1 MPSMRKVKGGY
12 KVYNKETGKSK
23 FVKHKKQA
31 EDMVNKGYSKSKSSY
46 KKNKNVTAEDVSFDY
61 GGQLFKAEHW
71 VN

>member
-1 MPSMRKVKGGY
+1 MRKVKGGY
-12 KVYNKETGKSK
+12 KVYNKEPGKSK

-61 GGQLFKAEHW
+61 GGQLFKAENW

>member
-31 EDMVNKGYSKSKSSY
+31 EDMVNKGYSKSKSS
-46 KKNKNVTAEDVSFDY
+46 EDFI
-61 GGQLFKAEHW
+61 E
-71 VN
+71 

>member
-1 MPSMRKVKGGY
+1 MTKVKGGY

-46 KKNKNVTAEDVSFDY
+46 KKNKNVTAKDVSFDY
-61 GGQLFKAEHW
+61 GGQLFKAENW

>member
-1 MPSMRKVKGGY
+1 MPSMSKVKGGY

-46 KKNKNVTAEDVSFDY
+46 KKNKNVTAKDVSFDY
-61 GGQLFKAEHW
+61 GGQLFKAENW

>member
-1 MPSMRKVKGGY
+1 MTKVKGGY

-31 EDMVNKGYSKSKSSY
+31 EDMVNKGFSKSKSSY
-46 KKNKNVTAEDVSFDY
+46 KKNKNVTAKDVSFDY
-61 GGQLFKAEHW
+61 GGQLFKAENW

>member
-1 MPSMRKVKGGY
+1 MRKVKGGY

-31 EDMVNKGYSKSKSSY
+31 EDMVKKGYSKSKSSY

-61 GGQLFKAEHW
+61 GGQLFKAENW

>member
-1 MPSMRKVKGGY
+1 MPSMKKVKGGY

-46 KKNKNVTAEDVSFDY
+46 KKNKKCNCRRRII
-61 GGQLFKAEHW
+61 
-71 VN
+71 

>member
-1 MPSMRKVKGGY
+1 MRKVKGGY

-46 KKNKNVTAEDVSFDY
+46 KKNKNVTAKDVSFDY
-61 GGQLFKAEHW
+61 GGQLFKAENW

>member
-12 KVYNKETGKSK
+12 KVDNKETGKSK

-61 GGQLFKAEHW
+61 GGQLFKAENW

>member
-1 MPSMRKVKGGY
+1 MSKVKGGY

-46 KKNKNVTAEDVSFDY
+46 KKNKNVTAKDVSFDY
-61 GGQLFKAEHW
+61 GGQLFKAENW
-71 VN
+71 TS

>member
-1 MPSMRKVKGGY
+1 MSKVKGGY

-46 KKNKNVTAEDVSFDY
+46 KKNKNVTAKDVSFDY
-61 GGQLFKAEHW
+61 GGQLFKAENW